1 MLERLVIKSNG
12 YVYVHHS
19 GLASRMQFMGM
30 TEESYKKAKG
40 SYKVLCFVCIKD
52 SYEDAEVII
61 REDYQSGKDYG
72 LDLMNI
78 SDHKSIDKSLDCA
91 RNFFENVVVNCPIFK
106 NTRNSY
112 YFVDLDT
119 GKGVRLYGNDDL
131 DCYPKTEVTLGRD
144 MCIADC
150 IEGTVIDFRRIIN
163 DFVGGKRKVIPVKN
177 LCRNSYIWSSKY
189 CRILISENGEY
200 SMIGLFSAVNVDW
213 IPDIKIVED
222 ILKKD
227 TDIVYEPNETA
238 YWL

>member
-1 MLERLVIKSNG
+1 MLKRLVINSNG
-12 YVYVHHS
+12 YVYVYHS
-19 GLASRMQFMGM
+19 GFAGGTHFMGM

-40 SYKVLCFVCIKD
+40 SYKVLCFVSLND
-52 SYEDAEVII
+52 SYMDIEKTI

-72 LDLMNI
+72 LDYMNI

-91 RNFFENVVVNCPIFK
+91 RNFFENVVDNCPIFK
-106 NTRNSY
+106 NTSNSF

-119 GKGVRLYGNDDL
+119 GKGVRLYGSDDL
-131 DCYPKTEVTLGRD
+131 NCYPKTEVTFGRD
-144 MCIADC
+144 MCIADS
-150 IEGTVIDFRRIIN
+150 IEGTVIDFSKLIN
-163 DFVGGKRKVIPVKN
+163 DSVEGKRKVIPVKN
-177 LCRNSYIWSSKY
+177 LCRNGYIWSSKY
-189 CRILISENGEY
+189 CRMLISENEKY

-227 TDIVYEPNETA
+227 TDIVYEPNENA